1 VSSIADFVSS
11 LREHNARA
19 LDRLLL
25 LRFGGKVGRGLAL
38 QLWRRRD
45 DLSGRLEFLCAPGL
59 TRYSQDSE
67 TPSETWDN
75 VGANRR
81 EYRAWT

>member
-1 VSSIADFVSS
+1 MSSIADFVSS
-11 LREHNARA
+11 LREHNART

-38 QLWRRRD
+38 QLSRRR

-67 TPSETWDN
+67 TPSETGDN
-75 VGANRR
+75 AGDNRR